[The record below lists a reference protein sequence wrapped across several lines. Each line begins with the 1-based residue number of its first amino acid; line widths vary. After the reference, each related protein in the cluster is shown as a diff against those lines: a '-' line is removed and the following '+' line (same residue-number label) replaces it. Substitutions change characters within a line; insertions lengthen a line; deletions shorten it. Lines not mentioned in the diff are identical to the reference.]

1 MMPRG
6 PARKGV
12 RGKEGAALALE
23 PQVRSAVRRFV
34 QVLARCGCAPQAI
47 EGEVSK
53 LCRQIPKSWAH
64 RADLRDSVDPGHVM
78 TLWFADPAY
87 LDPRGRPRP
96 VPLRGPA
103 LSIEDLAHRVDPK
116 FDARYVVRYL
126 MRGGG
131 LKRIGARYVPNGR
144 VVIYRGRES
153 ETPFL
158 RGLFGLLRTLEH
170 NSQRAGLAPGWL
182 ELSTRNPHFP
192 VSAAEGFERRLRRRV
207 NRFLVQI
214 DADMHRRE
222 GARKQGERTVR
233 MGVGVYQYEDVPP
246 PVRRSGRGG
255 GR

>member
-1 MMPRG
+1 
-6 PARKGV
+6 
-12 RGKEGAALALE
+12 LALE

-53 LCRQIPKSWAH
+53 LCRQIPKSWLH
-64 RADLRDSVDPGHVM
+64 RADLRDSVDPGHLM
-78 TLWFADPAY
+78 TLWFSDPAY
-87 LDPRGRPRP
+87 LDARGRPRP

>member
-1 MMPRG
+1 MQRR
-6 PARKGV
+6 PAWKGV

-53 LCRQIPKSWAH
+53 LCRQIPKSWLH
-64 RADLRDSVDPGHVM
+64 RADLRDSVDPGHLM
-78 TLWFADPAY
+78 TLWFSDPAY
-87 LDPRGRPRP
+87 LDARGRPRP